1 MDVVKDTETINM
13 SKKYNQWY
21 AMRKNLQDKGKWK
34 GAAHKVPAREEGEPE
49 PKNPKFG
56 DPLENQ
62 EAAVQEGATPDPE
75 EGTSKTAQGM
85 LLI

>member
-1 MDVVKDTETINM
+1 MQF
-13 SKKYNQWY
+13 YWF
-21 AMRKNLQDKGKWK
+21 LL
-34 GAAHKVPAREEGEPE
+34 
-49 PKNPKFG
+49 
-56 DPLENQ
+56 LENQ